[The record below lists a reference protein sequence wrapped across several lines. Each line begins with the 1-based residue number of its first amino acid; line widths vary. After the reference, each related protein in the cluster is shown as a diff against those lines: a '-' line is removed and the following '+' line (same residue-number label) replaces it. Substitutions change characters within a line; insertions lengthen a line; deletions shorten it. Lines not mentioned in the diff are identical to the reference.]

1 MKVPTIQLTTLR
13 NLDAAKNSLVLFT
26 FSGERGVMAADLKK
40 LLPDGG
46 KRIERFAEQRGFK
59 GTLGDSLYVPASGTN
74 LTLLIGLGAKKKFT
88 ADTLR
93 QGMARALAVVEKLRV
108 PRATFVWPKQLP
120 GKIQPHKAVLAA
132 AEGVLLGAYEFDK
145 YKTTDKDIFSA
156 KTITFALER
165 TSKQVEQALEMATKT
180 SSAVNWARDLQN
192 DNADD
197 VNPESIEKLVRDL
210 ARNHMLTTTVIAG
223 EQLSKVGLNLIHA
236 VGRASQWAPRLV
248 LLEYRGAAKKEPTH
262 TIVGKGV
269 TFDTGGVNLKPS
281 RGGSLTEM
289 HLDMSGA
296 AVTLA
301 TIRLASELKLKIN
314 LVAAIP
320 LAENAIDGNSYK
332 PGSVIKAFDGR
343 TVEIGNTDAEG
354 RLILSDAVAYVTK
367 TYQPKSIVTVAT
379 LTGSIIAA
387 LSDFMAGLF
396 SNNESLTKRLQKA
409 ADESGEAL
417 WRMPL
422 TDDYRTLIKGTKA
435 DVSNTGP
442 AGKGAD
448 ASAGA
453 ALLESFAKDVE
464 FAHIDIAG
472 TSMLAR
478 RRGHM
483 PAGGTGFG
491 VRLLVEYLRT
501 R

>member
-1 MKVPTIQLTTLR
+1 MKAPTIQLETIK
-13 NLDAAKNSLVLFT
+13 NIDAAKNSLVLFS
-26 FSGERGVMAADLKK
+26 FSGERGVLSADLSK

-46 KRIERFAEQRGFK
+46 KKIEQFAVQRGYK
-59 GTLGDSLYVPASGTN
+59 GELGDSLYVPANGSN
-74 LTLLIGLGAKKKFT
+74 LTLLVGLGSKKKFT

-93 QGMARALAVVEKLRV
+93 QAMARGLNVVEKLRV
-108 PRATFVWPKQLP
+108 PRISFVWPKQLP
-120 GKIQPHKAVLAA
+120 GKMQPNIAVQAA

-145 YKTTDKDIFSA
+145 YKTTAKDIFSA
-156 KTITFALER
+156 KTITFGLER
-165 TSKQVEQALEMATKT
+165 TSKLVEKDLELAVK
-180 SSAVNWARDLQN
+180 SADAVNWARDLQN
-192 DNADD
+192 DNSDD
-197 VNPESIEKLVRDL
+197 VNPETIEKAVRDL

-223 EQLSKVGLNLIHA
+223 DQLKKIGLNLIHA

-248 LLEYRGAAKKEPTH
+248 LLEYRGAAKKEPMH
-262 TIVGKGV
+262 AIVGKGV
-269 TFDTGGVNLKPS
+269 TFDTGGVNLKPT
-281 RGGSLTEM
+281 RGGFLTEM

-296 AVTLA
+296 AVALA
-301 TIRLASELKLKIN
+301 TIRLASELKLKVN
-314 LVAAIP
+314 LVVAIP

-354 RLILSDAVAYVTK
+354 RLILSDAVAYVAK

-379 LTGSIIAA
+379 LTGSIIVA

-396 SNNESLTKRLQKA
+396 SNSEPLAKKLHA
-409 ADESGEAL
+409 ASQESGEAI

-442 AGKGAD
+442 PGKEAD
-448 ASAGA
+448 ASHGA
-453 ALLESFAKDVE
+453 ALLESFAKDAD

-472 TSMLAR
+472 TSMLSRAR
-478 RRGHM
+478 GYM
-483 PAGGTGFG
+483 PSGGTGFG
-491 VRLLVEYLRT
+491 VRLLVSYLKDR
-501 R
+501 